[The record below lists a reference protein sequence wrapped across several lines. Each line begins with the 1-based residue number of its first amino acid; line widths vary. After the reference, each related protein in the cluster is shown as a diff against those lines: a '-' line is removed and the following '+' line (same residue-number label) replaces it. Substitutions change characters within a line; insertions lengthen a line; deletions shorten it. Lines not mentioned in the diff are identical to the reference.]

1 MAIAKSFRELRTYE
15 KAREGA
21 KLVFEMTKSFP
32 KEERYSMTDQVRR
45 SSRAVKAM
53 LAEAWAKRRY
63 KASFV
68 NKIGDAMGEAME
80 TQSWLD
86 DALDCGYISPEVFAQ
101 LDELWQSVGGMLANM
116 INRADDFCK
125 NPSDHSFLRE
135 EQETYGL

>member
-1 MAIAKSFRELRTYE
+1 
-15 KAREGA
+15 
-21 KLVFEMTKSFP
+21 
-32 KEERYSMTDQVRR
+32 MTDQVRR

-86 DALDCGYISPEVFAQ
+86 DALDCGYISPEVLHSWTNCGNQ
-101 LDELWQSVGGMLANM
+101 LAECSR
-116 INRADDFCK
+116 I
-125 NPSDHSFLRE
+125 
-135 EQETYGL
+135 

>member
-1 MAIAKSFRELRTYE
+1 
-15 KAREGA
+15 
-21 KLVFEMTKSFP
+21 
-32 KEERYSMTDQVRR
+32 
-45 SSRAVKAM
+45 
-53 LAEAWAKRRY
+53 
-63 KASFV
+63 
-68 NKIGDAMGEAME
+68 ME